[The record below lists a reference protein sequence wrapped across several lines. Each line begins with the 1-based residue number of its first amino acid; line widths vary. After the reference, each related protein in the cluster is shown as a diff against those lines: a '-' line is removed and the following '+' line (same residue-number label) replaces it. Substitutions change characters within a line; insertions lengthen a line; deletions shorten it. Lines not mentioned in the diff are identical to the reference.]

1 MELRRPLD
9 RSSGIPLYIQLEE
22 RIRILVHEG
31 VLAVGDAM
39 PTVRA
44 LAVDLSVNAN
54 TVARVYRD
62 LQRDGVLT
70 LTRGVGTFVSDG
82 AGEALEPRAWKRLHK
97 HIDAL
102 IDVAREGGMTAKEL
116 AQYVR
121 IRWKERDNAQG

>member
-9 RSSGIPLYIQLEE
+9 RVSGIPLYIQLEE
-22 RIRILVHEG
+22 RIRLLVHEG

-82 AGEALEPRAWKRLHK
+82 AGEALKPRAWKRLHK

-102 IDVAREGGMTAKEL
+102 IDVAKDGGMSAKEL

-121 IRWKERDNAQG
+121 IRWKERDDAQG